1 MVLIRLIQSIH
12 RIVFSEQL
20 NACPYK
26 DVSRDSYNPSPLSD
40 KCIDK
45 HIYLSILR
53 IFKQRPHWPVLM
65 IVVLLRLELYLVW
78 WTDSNADRVSYLDLT
93 LI

>member
-1 MVLIRLIQSIH
+1 MNVSSYKNVLKGS
-12 RIVFSEQL
+12 F
-20 NACPYK
+20 
-26 DVSRDSYNPSPLSD
+26 NPSPRFD
-40 KCIDK
+40 KCNREKHFDQ

-53 IFKQRPHWPVLM
+53 IFKQRPHWSVLV

-78 WTDSNADRVSYLDLT
+78 WTDSNANQVSYPDLI